1 MPHNRL
7 LVALLLF
14 LHLWG
19 WPDASRDEG
28 GGGPNAHNQ
37 KRAANGQ
44 PVYSKHGAGSP
55 AFGNIPVELV
65 RWQITGEKPKILAGS
80 ESMAGVFIM
89 DVLPEE
95 SARILRKYMK

>member
-1 MPHNRL
+1 MPLNPHNRL

-19 WPDASRDEG
+19 WPDASRDE
-28 GGGPNAHNQ
+28 GGPNAHNQ

-55 AFGNIPVELV
+55 AFGNIQLNFALRLV
-65 RWQITGEKPKILAGS
+65 R
-80 ESMAGVFIM
+80 MFV
-89 DVLPEE
+89 
-95 SARILRKYMK
+95 